1 MLTANV
7 RSARSSSGPRPGG
20 HDGHSP
26 PRRGAT
32 PSGLRAGSGKI
43 SKQFCRFRPLNERLR
58 QLSTVTVGTT
68 PLDRMTANRL
78 LRSILGS
85 GQRST
90 SGHEPHRGSIRAT
103 TDAGRLRRLG
113 GGSANVS
120 YWYPSDL
127 PIMSERVESSAFS
140 GRAYNGRWLG
150 PVRWRRHMPA
160 WRETLPTTEHRRG
173 VTPAALIILRLLNG
187 LRRHRRIE
195 VHASGTIEETP
206 VMRF

>member
-1 MLTANV
+1 MVQHQKEFRWEKGDLMLLTANV

-32 PSGLRAGSGKI
+32 PSGLRAWSGKI
-43 SKQFCRFRPLNERLR
+43 SKQVCRFRPLNERLH

-103 TDAGRLRRLG
+103 TETGRLRRLAA
-113 GGSANVS
+113 GSADVS
-120 YWYPSDL
+120 YCADA
-127 PIMSERVESSAFS
+127 M
-140 GRAYNGRWLG
+140 GRAAR
-150 PVRWRRHMPA
+150 
-160 WRETLPTTEHRRG
+160 LPTWESRG
-173 VTPAALIILRLLNG
+173 KVAGR
-187 LRRHRRIE
+187 
-195 VHASGTIEETP
+195 
-206 VMRF
+206 